1 VKKFEKFFGEFQ
13 KYIGWIVCLIFSIF
27 IALISFY
34 FLSPEN
40 NIFCFSLSPD
50 GILYLF
56 SAISQSLAA
65 IFALVFT
72 VTLMSATM
80 AKKYTAIDKFFSI
93 RTKIFMFLFVI
104 AIILPILLLK
114 IVINNEQINNILI
127 SISIG
132 LATFCIAG
140 IIPYLK
146 SCNNILKFD
155 IGVNN
160 LISELHEST
169 ILENYSKATTVVYD
183 LLDIGDNAIKEK
195 RNDSLAKITNGI
207 SNHIKIA
214 LLRNGGILPTFS
226 ALTPIHVLNTFSAL
240 TPIHVLNTLGKSAA
254 NKHLDEVAVSLID
267 SLRESGILLIQKD
280 VYDSS
285 VETIIRTFH
294 EMGTVAS
301 KNHLKNTAIFSMD
314 SLLALAKAASNKGNR
329 ENETKL
335 AYYNF
340 GICGAYLEKYFHENV
355 DFVYTEM
362 KSCYVDIDEILPT
375 ETINKINIQFPEVKG
390 FLEKFINGFNQ

>member
-1 VKKFEKFFGEFQ
+1 MKILEKFHNEFQ
-13 KYIGWIVCLIFSIF
+13 KYIDWILCLLFSIF
-27 IALISFY
+27 IVLISFY
-34 FLSPEN
+34 FLYPEN
-40 NIFCFSLSPD
+40 NILILSLSTD

-56 SAISQSLAA
+56 STISQSLAA

-72 VTLMSATM
+72 VTLMVATM
-80 AKKYTAIDKFFSI
+80 ANKYTAIDKFFSKKTEI
-93 RTKIFMFLFVI
+93 LMILFII

-114 IVINNEQINNILI
+114 IVINNQQTNNILI

-155 IGVNN
+155 VGVDN

-169 ILENYSKATTVVYD
+169 ILENYSKSTTVVYD

-226 ALTPIHVLNTFSAL
+226 AFTPIYVLK
-240 TPIHVLNTLGKSAA
+240 TLGKSAA
-254 NKHLDEVAVSLID
+254 NKHIDEFAVSLIH
-267 SLRESGILLIQKD
+267 SLRESGILLIEKNVSD
-280 VYDSS
+280 GS
-285 VETIIRTFH
+285 VEEIIFTFH
-294 EMGTVAS
+294 EMGIIAS
-301 KNHLKNTAIFSMD
+301 KNQLKNTAIFSMR
-314 SLLALAKAASNKGNR
+314 SLLALAKAASNKRNG
-329 ENETKL
+329 EHETKS
-335 AYYNF
+335 AYYYF
-340 GICGAYLEKYFHENV
+340 GICGAYLEKYFQENV
-355 DFVYTEM
+355 DFVYSEM
-362 KSCYVDIDEILPT
+362 KSYYVDIDEILPT
-375 ETINKINIQFPEVKG
+375 ETINKINNQFPEVKG